1 MFYYHNVVTKES
13 SLLLSESLP
22 FGLENLCCHTEVPYS
37 IAQMDPSDYEHE

>member
-22 FGLENLCCHTEVPYS
+22 FGLENLCCRIVVHNNRF
-37 IAQMDPSDYEHE
+37 QKDPFDYEHE